1 MVVLRVIRRRSR
13 QADPSAATSAAADPA
28 QGRDADA
35 GPSGRPLGRQRRD
48 LYSDDPA
55 AMSEDRLGRERL
67 ADQVARILQTVAEH
81 SESSVAAL
89 VGSWGS
95 GKTTLVDEVRNSLAK
110 SGWYVTSHNPWAYSD
125 YAGAVAG
132 FFSAIRD
139 AVPDDV
145 LGRQW
150 RESLGGWVSR
160 AAPIGAAG
168 GMVGVDA
175 SGTVGL
181 VGALIAGD
189 RSPEKL
195 RAEAADGLAKLEHP
209 ILVVLDDLDRL
220 DPDELLL
227 TFKLVRLLGRLPNVY
242 YLVAYDE
249 ETLLDIL
256 MRTDL
261 VGEAPGRA
269 QQYLEKM
276 VQIRLDVPP
285 LLIDQQLDLIN
296 AGVDDLC
303 ETHGIE
309 LHGDATAR
317 LQQAW
322 SSCLVHYL
330 DQPRAVK
337 RLLTQI
343 DAFWGEVAE
352 EVDFVD
358 YLLVTFLRTF
368 EKASFDLVVERR
380 AELLGET
387 LDYELRNESH
397 GRRWERWQALIEDRR
412 PRNPQAV
419 GALLSEMFLVLRSAR
434 ENMTYDD
441 GYKEDIRRRRGIG
454 SAEYF
459 DRYVQLGVPAGDL
472 PDKLVAAAAA
482 QLRNGRPGPELE
494 ELERWFE
501 KDASRTARK
510 IARIDELD
518 PLPAAT
524 TLLILGR
531 HYLQAWDQQSGIFGS
546 AGGHQMRGL
555 GCRIMD
561 RCGGPD
567 GVELL
572 TNLAR
577 SGPSSLRLASDIV
590 RRAKSSDDEQGTSRP
605 WLDEAADVIAQA
617 LKAHLRETAD
627 KPLERSPDVAGQM
640 YAYRHLAGD
649 GAARALLWELLE
661 SPHWTLEDLL
671 GSLIPVGT
679 ASNGRR
685 TWQSMGDFSGG
696 DVEVFLGIDRVLQE
710 LGSALDGPS
719 EDWGS
724 VRELQDAEADLPART
739 AYALASL
746 RRIREERREAA
757 QSHAEAA
764 TAGAPDAAPD
774 GFDSD

>member
-1 MVVLRVIRRRSR
+1 
-13 QADPSAATSAAADPA
+13 
-28 QGRDADA
+28 
-35 GPSGRPLGRQRRD
+35 
-48 LYSDDPA
+48 
-55 AMSEDRLGRERL
+55 MSEDRLDRERL
-67 ADQVARILQTVAEH
+67 AEQMARILQTVAEH

-89 VGSWGS
+89 VGPWGS
-95 GKTTLVDEVRNSLAK
+95 GKTTLVDDIRKSLAE

-145 LGRQW
+145 LGSSW

-168 GMVGVDA
+168 GLVGIDA

-189 RSPEKL
+189 RSPAKL
-195 RAEAADGLAKLEHP
+195 RAEAADGLAELEHP

-220 DPDELLL
+220 DPAELLL

-242 YLVAYDE
+242 YLIAYDE
-249 ETLLDIL
+249 DTLLDIL

-261 VGEAPGRA
+261 VGDAPSRA

-276 VQIRLDVPP
+276 VQVRLDVPP
-285 LLIDQQLDLIN
+285 LLIDQQLHLIN
-296 AGVDDLC
+296 AGINDLC

-309 LHGDATAR
+309 LNSDATAR
-317 LQQAW
+317 LQEAW
-322 SSCLVHYL
+322 SRCLVDYL

-337 RLLTQI
+337 RLLTQV
-343 DAFWGEVAE
+343 DAFWGEVAD

-358 YLLVTFLRTF
+358 FLLITFLRTF
-368 EKASFDLVVERR
+368 EKATFDLVVERR

-387 LDYELRNESH
+387 LDYGLSKEGH
-397 GRRWERWQALIEDRR
+397 AHRWERWQGLVEDRH
-412 PRNPQAV
+412 PRHPKAIGV
-419 GALLSEMFLVLRSAR
+419 LLSEMFLVLRSAR
-434 ENMTYDD
+434 ENMTYGDD
-441 GYKEDIRRRRGIG
+441 YKEDIRRRCGIG
-454 SAEYF
+454 SAEFF
-459 DRYVQLGVPAGDL
+459 DRYIQLGVPAGDL

-482 QLRNGRPGPELE
+482 QLRCGVPGPELE
-494 ELERWFE
+494 ELESWFE
-501 KDASRTARK
+501 KDASKTTRK

-524 TLLILGR
+524 ILPVLGR

-546 AGGHQMRGL
+546 AGGYQMRGL
-555 GCRIMD
+555 GRRVMD
-561 RCGGPD
+561 RCNGPD

-572 TNLAR
+572 TDLAR
-577 SGPSSLRLASDIV
+577 ADPSSLRLASDIV
-590 RRAKSSDDEQGTSRP
+590 RRAKSADDDQEIARP

-617 LKAHLRETAD
+617 LETHLRAAAN
-627 KPLERSPDVAGQM
+627 KPLEETPDLAGKL

-649 GAARALLWELLE
+649 EAARKLLWELLE
-661 SPHWTLEDLL
+661 SPHWTLEGLL

-679 ASNGRR
+679 SSNGRR
-685 TWQSMGDFSGG
+685 TWESMGDFSTG
-696 DVEVFLGIDRVLQE
+696 DVEAFLGIDRVLEE
-710 LGSALDGPS
+710 LGAALDGQP
-719 EDWGS
+719 EDSGT
-724 VRELQDAEADLPART
+724 VRALQDAQADLPART

-746 RRIREERREAA
+746 RRIRAERHETA
-757 QSHAEAA
+757 QAEAPSS
-764 TAGAPDAAPD
+764 APDTTPE
-774 GFDSD
+774 GSGSG

>member
-1 MVVLRVIRRRSR
+1 M
-13 QADPSAATSAAADPA
+13 A
-28 QGRDADA
+28 
-35 GPSGRPLGRQRRD
+35 
-48 LYSDDPA
+48 
-55 AMSEDRLGRERL
+55 EDRLGRERL
-67 ADQVARILQTVAEH
+67 ADQMARILQTVADH
-81 SESSVAAL
+81 SESSVTAL

-95 GKTTLVDEVRNSLAK
+95 GKTTLVEEVRKSLAE

-145 LGRQW
+145 LGRAW

-220 DPDELLL
+220 DPEELLL

-242 YLVAYDE
+242 YLIAYDE

-261 VGEAPGRA
+261 VGETRGRA

-285 LLIDQQLDLIN
+285 LLIDQQLNLIN
-296 AGVDDLC
+296 AGIDDLC

-309 LHGDATAR
+309 LNSDATAR

-358 YLLVTFLRTF
+358 FLLVTFLRTF
-368 EKASFDLVVERR
+368 EKASFDLIVERR
-380 AELLGET
+380 VELLGET

-397 GRRWERWQALIEDRR
+397 QRRWERWQELIEGRHA
-412 PRNPQAV
+412 RNPQAV

-441 GYKEDIRRRRGIG
+441 GYKEDLRRRRGVG

-459 DRYVQLGVPAGDL
+459 DRYIQLGVPAADL

-482 QLRNGRPGPELE
+482 QLRSGRAGPELE
-494 ELERWFE
+494 ELEGWFE
-501 KDASRTARK
+501 KDASKTVRK

-518 PLPAAT
+518 PLPAAKI
-524 TLLILGR
+524 LPILGR

-555 GCRIMD
+555 GRRVMD
-561 RCGGPD
+561 RCSGPE

-572 TNLAR
+572 TNLAHR
-577 SGPSSLRLASDIV
+577 GLSSLRLASDIV
-590 RRAKSSDDEQGTSRP
+590 RRAKSSDDEQGSSPP
-605 WLDEAADVIAQA
+605 WLDGATDVVAQE
-617 LKAHLRETAD
+617 LQEHLRDAAT
-627 KPLERSPDVAGQM
+627 KPLEGSPEITGQL

-649 GAARALLWELLE
+649 EAARALLWELLA
-661 SPHWTLEDLL
+661 SPSWTLEDLL

-679 ASNGRR
+679 SSNGRR
-685 TWQSMGDFSGG
+685 TWQSMGDFSSG

-710 LGSALDGPS
+710 LGPVLDGPR
-719 EDWGS
+719 EDWGA
-724 VRELQDAEADLPART
+724 VRELQDTRADLPART

-746 RRIREERREAA
+746 RRIRDERRDVP
-757 QSHAEAA
+757 QSQAEV
-764 TAGAPDAAPD
+764 TADAPDAK
-774 GFDSD
+774 G